1 MQMQLVCI
9 VAFLLAAQ
17 CGTLGSCAVFVIIT
31 THIIISAPATAQGLL
46 ATIALSLSSRL
57 GWPCAG
63 FQIKTLLLTNIQ
75 GGVGCFFENI
85 FVFL

>member
-57 GWPCAG
+57 GWP
-63 FQIKTLLLTNIQ
+63 FYLRRFSNIDIITYKYSR
-75 GGVGCFFENI
+75 GSGMFF
-85 FVFL
+85 